1 MKKYWIV
8 KPGSGID
15 SLQIRESESETLK
28 PNEVRIAIKA
38 NSINS
43 RDVMA
48 AMGLSPMPLL
58 AEIIPLSDG
67 AGVVTEIGHAVTDFS
82 SGDRVVIA
90 FNPSHQDGPF
100 HSKMSFGALG
110 EVRPGVLA
118 NEVVIEET
126 ALVRLPDTISFEQAA
141 CLPCVAVTAWNALF
155 ELSPLMPGQT
165 VVAVGT
171 GTLALTAMQLAK
183 AGGARFGITSSDDAK
198 LDRAQELG
206 ADFVVNYRD
215 TPHWSDAVKEQTGG
229 RGADVVLETVGPP
242 SIAQSIKACSQGGRV
257 MQIGFKSMEGPPIE
271 VLDLLVG
278 GVRIVPVMVGSRA
291 VLERVITAVSL
302 HDLKIPIH
310 ASFGFEDAPRAF
322 AASMAPESFGKTII
336 QHQENGAAA

>member
-1 MKKYWIV
+1 MNRYWIV

-15 SLQIRESESETLK
+15 SLELRESESETLK
-28 PNEVRIAIKA
+28 PNEVRVSIKA
-38 NSINS
+38 NSLNS

-48 AMGLSPMPLL
+48 AMGLSPLPLPP
-58 AEIIPLSDG
+58 EIIPLSDG
-67 AGVVTEIGHAVTDFS
+67 AGVVTEVGNAVTDFS
-82 SGDRVVIA
+82 IGDRAVIA

-100 HSKMSFGALG
+100 HAKMAFGALG
-110 EVRPGVLA
+110 EVRAGVLA
-118 NEVVIEET
+118 TEVVIEEA

-171 GTLALTAMQLAK
+171 GTLALTAMQFAK
-183 AGGARFGITSSDDAK
+183 AAGVRFGITSSDDSK
-198 LDRAQELG
+198 LERARELG
-206 ADFVVNYRD
+206 ADFVINYRN
-215 TPHWSDAVKEQTGG
+215 TPHWSDAVKEHTGG

-257 MQIGFKSMEGPPIE
+257 MQIGFKAVDGPPIE

-278 GVRIVPVMVGSRA
+278 GVRIFPVMVGSRA
-291 VLERVITAVSL
+291 ILQRVVAAVAL
-302 HDLKIPIH
+302 NGLNVPIH
-310 ASFGFEDAPRAF
+310 ARLGFEDAPKAF
-322 AASMAPESFGKTII
+322 AASMAPESFGKTVIL
-336 QHQENGAAA
+336 HHSDGDVA